1 MANTVIGNGIVVDGE
16 ITGAEALVIQGTVK
30 GKVGVEA
37 NVYIENS
44 ATVEADIDAKSVEVA
59 GDVTGNITAGTRVE
73 IKADGKMVGDVRS
86 PRILIADGALFKG
99 SIDMD
104 QGR

>member
-1 MANTVIGNGIVVDGE
+1 MANTVIGNGITVDGE
-16 ITGAEALVIQGTVK
+16 ITGDESLVVQGTIK
-30 GKVGVEA
+30 GRIGVEG
-37 NVYIENS
+37 NVFIENS
-44 ATVEADIDAKSVEVA
+44 ATVEADIEAASVEVA
-59 GDVTGNITAGTRVE
+59 GEVTGNVTAGTRVE
-73 IKADGKMVGDVRS
+73 IKADGKMVGDMRS

>member
-1 MANTVIGNGIVVDGE
+1 MANTVIGNGITVDGE
-16 ITGAEALVIQGTVK
+16 ITGDESLVIQGNVK
-30 GKVGVEA
+30 GRIGVTA
-37 NVYIENS
+37 NVFVENS
-44 ATVEADIDAKSVEVA
+44 AKVEADITAASVEV
-59 GDVTGNITAGTRVE
+59 GGEVTGNVTAETRVE
-73 IKADGKMVGDVRS
+73 IKADGKMVGDMTS

>member
-1 MANTVIGNGIVVDGE
+1 MANTVIGNGITVDGE
-16 ITGAEALVIQGTVK
+16 ITGDESLVIQGNVK
-30 GKVGVEA
+30 GRIGVTS
-37 NVYIENS
+37 NVFVENS
-44 ATVEADIDAKSVEVA
+44 AKVEADITAASVEVA
-59 GDVTGNITAGTRVE
+59 GEVTGNVIADTRVE
-73 IKADGKMVGDVRS
+73 IKADGKMVGDMRS